1 MSYTILDAE
10 QKEKI
15 KSFLNS
21 FNKLLKENNLSL
33 ETPVTIVSKY
43 YGVLG
48 DIEHGADNLYLVDPE
63 TLIEYE
69 STEDI

>member
-1 MSYTILDAE
+1 MAYTTLDIQ
-10 QKEKI
+10 QKEQLKN
-15 KSFLNS
+15 FLKS

-33 ETPVTIVSKY
+33 ETPVTLANKY

-63 TLIEYE
+63 TLVEYE
-69 STEDI
+69 STEE